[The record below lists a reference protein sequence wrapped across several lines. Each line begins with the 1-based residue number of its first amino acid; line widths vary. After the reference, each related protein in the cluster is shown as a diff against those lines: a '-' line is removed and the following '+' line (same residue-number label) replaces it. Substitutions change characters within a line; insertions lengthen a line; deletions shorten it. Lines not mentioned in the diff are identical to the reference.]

1 MKAKL
6 GLNILTAIVLFLFS
20 VWFVVVSEV
29 GASGKSGKENILATY
44 GKLPLNFIEN
54 KGQLDSKVR
63 FYVKTFAQTLYFTD
77 EGIVFDLLR
86 SANTAGEGTKNP
98 AKGHLSPKTKTERLV
113 FNLGFENAAQGI
125 LIEGFER
132 QAGEINSFTGN
143 DRIRWKTGIPVY
155 KGVVYKEIYK
165 GIDLK
170 IFGNGSDIEYEFIV
184 NPGGN
189 PDDILLTYDGIDGL
203 RKSDDGELLIATAFG
218 QLKETRPYIYQE
230 ITGRTSVDG
239 SFEIRSPADQS
250 QAGKYSYGFQ
260 VAAYDPI
267 YPLIIDPVLS
277 YSTYLGGSNG
287 DDVGKA
293 IAIDTSGSAYVTGY
307 TSSSDFPRNSAYQN
321 NYGGGSYDV
330 FVTKL
335 TSAGTALSYSTYLG
349 GSGADYGTGIAVDTS
364 GNACVVGYTDSTNF
378 PTVSPYQGS
387 LAGTQGWPDVFVS
400 QLSSTGSLSYSTYLG
415 GSGSDFGY
423 GIAVDTS
430 GNAYVTG
437 NTSSPSSGTGTIPF
451 PTRNGRGSGYREGI
465 DPFFGTGDAFVSKIN
480 PGLAGDAS
488 LVYSTYLGGTGVDF
502 GYGIA
507 VDTSNKAYVT
517 GYTTSTDFP
526 PAGTPYQAGLLGTSD
541 AFVAKIDPG
550 LVGAAS
556 LIYTTYLGGGDIDS
570 AYGIAVDTSGYAYVT
585 GYTISN
591 DFPTSATAYQKTVGG
606 VQDAFVT
613 KLNQNGSALSYSTY
627 LGGSSADYGTGIS
640 LDVGGR
646 ACVAGYTSSG
656 NFPTKNNPYQAAFAG
671 WTDGFITKLNPAG
684 NALSYST
691 YLGGSSSDYV
701 NGIAVD
707 TKFGYAYVSGL
718 TYSTDFPLQNPY
730 QGTNVDGTDAF
741 VTKAGTLPTCTGCTG
756 DPVNLTGQDYPSGTD
771 CICSATTRINVG
783 PSVIVRSGARIV
795 FSAPIVDYKPGV
807 TINAGAIVTTPR

>member
-1 MKAKL
+1 MKTKL
-6 GLNILTAIVLFLFS
+6 GLNALTAIVLFLFS
-20 VWFVVVSEV
+20 VSFMADSEAY
-29 GASGKSGKENILATY
+29 ASGKPDSENILAAY
-44 GKLPLNFIEN
+44 SKLPLNFIEN
-54 KGQLDSKVR
+54 QGQLDSKVR
-63 FYVKTFAQTLYFTD
+63 FYVKTSAQTLYFTD

-86 SANTAGEGTKNP
+86 SENAAG
-98 AKGHLSPKTKTERLV
+98 KGVTGLEKSRLIPEAKTERLV
-113 FNLGFENAAQGI
+113 FNLGFENAGQRV
-125 LIEGFER
+125 LIKGVER

-143 DRIRWKTGIPVY
+143 DRSLWKTGIPVY
-155 KGVVYKEIYK
+155 KGIVYKEIYK

-184 NPGGN
+184 NSGGN
-189 PDDILLTYDGIDGL
+189 PDDILLTYNGIKGL
-203 RKSDDGELLIATAFG
+203 DKNDEGELLIETAFG

-239 SFEIRSPADQS
+239 KFEIRSPADQS
-250 QAGKYSYGFQ
+250 QTGKYSYGFE
-260 VAAYDPI
+260 VAAYDPA

-277 YSTYLGGSNG
+277 YSTYLGGSTG

-293 IAIDTSGSAYVTGY
+293 IAIDASGNAYVTGY
-307 TSSSDFPRNSAYQN
+307 TSSTNFPTKSAYQSSN
-321 NYGGGSYDV
+321 EGSYDV

-364 GNACVVGYTDSTNF
+364 GNAYAAGYTDSTNF
-378 PTVSPYQGS
+378 PTSGSAYQKI
-387 LAGTQGWPDVFVS
+387 LAGTQGWPDVFITK
-400 QLSSTGSLSYSTYLG
+400 LTSTGELSYSTYLG

-437 NTSSPSSGTGTIPF
+437 NTSSDDF
-451 PTRNGRGSGYREGI
+451 PTTGALRAGYRGGI
-465 DPFFGTGDAFVSKIN
+465 DPFFGTGDAFVTKLSQD
-480 PGLAGDAS
+480 GSALS
-488 LVYSTYLGGTGVDF
+488 YSSFLGGTGVDF
-502 GYGIA
+502 GYGIV
-507 VDTSNKAYVT
+507 VDTADNAYVT

-526 PAGTPYQAGLLGTSD
+526 VSLAPLTPYQGALQGTAD
-541 AFVAKIDPG
+541 AFISKVNSAGDA
-550 LVGAAS
+550 LS
-556 LIYTTYLGGGDIDS
+556 YSTYLGGTNIDS
-570 AYGIAVDTSGYAYVT
+570 AYAIAIDTSGYAYVT
-585 GYTISN
+585 GYTLSN

-613 KLNQNGSALSYSTY
+613 KLAPAGNALSYSTY
-627 LGGSSADYGTGIS
+627 LGGSSADYGTGIA
-640 LDVGGR
+640 LDAGGR

-671 WTDGFITKLNPAG
+671 WTDGFITKLTPAG

-691 YLGGSSSDYV
+691 YLGGSGSDYA

-707 TKFGYAYVSGL
+707 TTFGYAYVSGL
-718 TYSTDFPLQNPY
+718 TYSTDFPLKNPY
-730 QGTNVDGTDAF
+730 QATNVDGTDAF

-756 DPVNLTGQDYPSGTD
+756 DPVNLSNQDYPSGTD

-795 FSAPIVDYKPGV
+795 FSAPIVNYKPGV
-807 TINAGAIVTTPR
+807 TINTGAIVTTPR